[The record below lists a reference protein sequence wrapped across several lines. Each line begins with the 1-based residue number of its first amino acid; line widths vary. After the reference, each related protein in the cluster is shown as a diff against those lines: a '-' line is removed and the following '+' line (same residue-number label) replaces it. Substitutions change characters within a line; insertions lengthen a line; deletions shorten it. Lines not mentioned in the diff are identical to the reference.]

1 MILKYFCRKPG
12 QSLLSAMLTLLII
25 SGCSREKP
33 KENDRPTFKA
43 VLGMQ
48 YIETDRYFTSRLSF
62 NDQGYELE
70 PTWKMYLLSDDSL
83 MIFHPQAKVFYHY
96 PIYHDHDSVF
106 NIARHW
112 MRIKTVSKDSLI
124 FQLLSVEEKKVS
136 KDFSNAYMKFYS
148 YAYLQKTH
156 ADPEQLR
163 KPSHKDTLFI
173 QAKSAKANRNPG
185 VRDSAFAAR
194 MPVVLKSKIPEIK
207 VNKLKVQLD
216 PHDLLHV
223 SPSDEYLYPEYS
235 ITIDKAYRDFNYS
248 FSVLVDDKGS
258 MRLSKFTVSPEF
270 KESRRRV
277 LEGII
282 DVYLERFLDI
292 KPGTTLGIAHTSEI
306 ALHVKGTK

>member
-1 MILKYFCRKPG
+1 MIIKCFCKKSGPA
-12 QSLLSAMLTLLII
+12 LPTIMLALLII
-25 SGCSREKP
+25 SSCNQRDP
-33 KENDRPTFKA
+33 KQNNKPTFKE

-48 YIETDRYFTSRLSF
+48 YIETDRYFTSGLSF

-112 MRIKTVSKDSLI
+112 MRVKKVSKDSLI

-148 YAYLQKTH
+148 YAHLKKIH
-156 ADPEQLR
+156 ADPEELR
-163 KPSHKDTLFI
+163 KPSLKDTLFI
-173 QAKSAKANRNPG
+173 QAKSARANRNPG
-185 VRDSAFAAR
+185 IRDSAFAAR
-194 MPVVLKSKIPEIK
+194 IPVVLKSKIPEVK

-223 SPSDEYLYPEYS
+223 SPSDEYLYPEYTIS
-235 ITIDKAYRDFNYS
+235 IDKAYKDFNYS
-248 FSVLVDDKGS
+248 FSVLVDDKGN
-258 MRLSKFTVSPEF
+258 MRLSKFNVSPEF
-270 KESRRRV
+270 RESRRRV

-282 DVYLERFLDI
+282 DVYLERFLSI
-292 KPGTTLGIAHTSEI
+292 EPGTTLDIAHTSEI